1 MLYLIGQITVSLV
14 IATLG
19 GILLGWW
26 GRSLRQP
33 KLPINALPLTT
44 DPFEARSRLEQCHR
58 DNANL
63 RRDLKEAED
72 HLAKLRSQLDA
83 VNSDTDLM
91 MRLQTTED
99 RVSAL
104 LQDLQWR
111 DDTIAALER
120 ELAQLRTTH

>member
-1 MLYLIGQITVSLV
+1 MLYLIGQITAFLV

-19 GILLGWW
+19 GMILGWW
-26 GRSLRQP
+26 GRGLRQP
-33 KLPINALPLTT
+33 KLPVNTLPLTT

-72 HLAKLRSQLDA
+72 HLTKLRAQLDT
-83 VNSDTDLM
+83 VSSDTDLV
-91 MRLQTTED
+91 MRLQATED

-120 ELAQLRTTH
+120 ELAQLRTTR

>member
-1 MLYLIGQITVSLV
+1 MLYLIGQITIFLV

-19 GILLGWW
+19 GLVLGWW
-26 GRSLRQP
+26 GRGLRQHQ
-33 KLPINALPLTT
+33 LPITALPVTP

-63 RRDLKEAED
+63 RRDLKEAAD
-72 HLAKLRSQLDA
+72 HLVKVQAQLA
-83 VNSDTDLM
+83 SVGSDTELVV
-91 MRLQTTED
+91 RLQAAEE
-99 RVSAL
+99 RVNAL

-120 ELAQLRTTH
+120 ELAQLRTPH

>member
-1 MLYLIGQITVSLV
+1 MFYLIGQIAAVLIT
-14 IATLG
+14 ATIS

-26 GRSLRQP
+26 GRSFRQP
-33 KLPINALPLTT
+33 VVSLDSLPLTP

-63 RRDLKEAED
+63 RRDLKDAED
-72 HLAKLRSQLDA
+72 QINKFQARLQGT
-83 VNSDTDLM
+83 SDTDLTA
-91 MRLQTTED
+91 RLHAAEE
-99 RVSAL
+99 RAAAL

-120 ELAQLRTTH
+120 ELAIYRAQH